1 MCSVQCTVATSVGCI
16 PADGLSHEGRRRGS
30 CCNWPAA
37 LLKRRVRLTQS
48 ARVVWGRHAATAVQ
62 GMLSPWFGFAAAH
75 VCHLPVKQLPV
86 LPGAMSVFCNCLCSG
101 LARPRAPALQ
111 CLDVFPG
118 AGELPRRLVLSLCV
132 GWDGTCCA
140 RGGCRAGLPL
150 LHWWHAVWFDVCVV
164 SSLAARIAP

>member
-86 LPGAMSVFCNCLCSG
+86 LPGAMCVFCNCACLCTV
-101 LARPRAPALQ
+101 Q
-111 CLDVFPG
+111 E
-118 AGELPRRLVLSLCV
+118 AGN
-132 GWDGTCCA
+132 
-140 RGGCRAGLPL
+140 
-150 LHWWHAVWFDVCVV
+150 
-164 SSLAARIAP
+164 SSERERLAACRGAISHRHMFDLGYAAKWGCT